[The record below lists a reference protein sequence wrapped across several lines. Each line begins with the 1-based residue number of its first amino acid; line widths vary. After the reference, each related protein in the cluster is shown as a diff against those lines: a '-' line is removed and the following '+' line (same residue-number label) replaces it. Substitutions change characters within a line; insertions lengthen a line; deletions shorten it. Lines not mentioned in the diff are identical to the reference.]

1 MKNNNIRNYIYQN
14 EFKITLKNNKID
26 IENYTDIGLVCLNE
40 IIVYNK
46 KEKIKITG
54 KNLSITKLLN
64 NEILITGKYQNISL
78 ETLSE

>member
-40 IIVYNK
+40 IIIYNK

-78 ETLSE
+78 ETFK